1 MAHTHPRTCSEF
13 LLDFY
18 KSSSDLHN
26 QLLKCMDCKPAIC
39 IFKNWLIQRIAL
51 TLVSIDSCTQVK
63 LTIHLYLF
71 HTQIVFQ
78 GELSR
83 TAESIH
89 QKTASL
95 KKTSKTKTTTTTKYI
110 NWKNKS
116 KLHLKKKKD
125 VSGTYTNGTKPY
137 RDSPE
142 WCCTLNDIQVFFHLK
157 NNISQVCVSKIP
169 NHILTTVLCCIT
181 CIISLFCHIHL
192 K

>member
-1 MAHTHPRTCSEF
+1 MAHTHPRNCSEF

-18 KSSSDLHN
+18 KIINDLCN
-26 QLLKCMDCKPAIC
+26 QLLKYMDCKPAIC

-51 TLVSIDSCTQVK
+51 IIVSIDSCTQVK
-63 LTIHLYLF
+63 GTIELYLF

-89 QKTASL
+89 QKTPSF
-95 KKTSKTKTTTTTKYI
+95 KKTPKTKTTTT
-110 NWKNKS
+110 KNTLTRRIKVNCTSKRKGMCQVHTRMAQNFFGIHQNGAVCRMRYRYFSILKS
-116 KLHLKKKKD
+116 
-125 VSGTYTNGTKPY
+125 
-137 RDSPE
+137 
-142 WCCTLNDIQVFFHLK
+142 
-157 NNISQVCVSKIP
+157 NISQVCVSKIP

-181 CIISLFCHIHL
+181 CILSQFCHIHL